1 VVDLRRVGFCQ
12 QTAHSARLSR
22 GTAQPSD
29 ACSAGKETQMTDES
43 TIRNRLTSVAA
54 QPVTTDSLVGSF
66 FHADAERGWQ
76 GCVVA
81 QPMPGVYLVE
91 LFGWGAA
98 DSPGQQVVRI
108 EDMGEWTFYDTAE
121 WMNRVY
127 EHGAVT
133 ERWEREREQR
143 RGEERGRGARL
154 LAAGGIGERLA
165 GVRPH
170 SRLRDPAAQPAGLG
184 LIAAFS
190 GPTSRI
196 TRVASGTRRPVVLQ
210 GHSITG
216 RGEHPVV
223 VGLLGLLIV
232 VAIVLLLLKVAVLA
246 GILALI
252 VIVLMVLVLL
262 GRRI

>member
-1 VVDLRRVGFCQ
+1 
-12 QTAHSARLSR
+12 
-22 GTAQPSD
+22 
-29 ACSAGKETQMTDES
+29 MTDES
-43 TIRNRLTSVAA
+43 TIRNRLISVAA

-108 EDMGEWTFYDTAE
+108 DDMGEWTFYDTAE

-127 EHGAVT
+127 EHGAVK

-143 RGEERGRGARL
+143 RAEDRGRGARL
-154 LAAGGIGERLA
+154 LAGR
-165 GVRPH
+165 GVRDRLTGIRPR
-170 SRLRDPAAQPAGLG
+170 SRIIRDPGGQPGGLG
-184 LIAAFS
+184 LVAAFS
-190 GPTSRI
+190 GQSSSIARGG
-196 TRVASGTRRPVVLQ
+196 AGARRPMVL
-210 GHSITG
+210 HRHPIAG
-216 RGEHPVV
+216 RGERPLIG
-223 VGLLGLLIV
+223 GLLGLLVV

-252 VIVLMVLVLL
+252 VIVLLVLVLL